1 MKKLITA
8 LAITGFAFTSFSSI
22 SHAQTTDPK
31 REWAVKVVSLQQGPE
46 LDRLVDQLADS
57 TTQQLL
63 ANWRPKLQAN
73 VPAARLPQVTEQLNA
88 ELKKYFEDVSRVIG
102 GKVTKVSTDA
112 LVPAYMERFTLEEL
126 KQIASFFE
134 SPAIKKYQAAAP
146 ELGSVFVTQLVEATR
161 DDVNARMKSFDS
173 AADKIIG
180 SKPSTAPSSTPKS
193 ATPPAKK

>member
-8 LAITGFAFTSFSSI
+8 IAIAGFAFSSI
-22 SHAQTTDPK
+22 SHAQTADPK

-63 ANWRPKLQAN
+63 ATWRPKLQAN

-88 ELKKYFEDVSRVIG
+88 ELKKYFEDVSGVIG

-112 LVPAYMERFTLEEL
+112 LVPAYMERFTLDEL

-161 DDVNARMKSFDS
+161 DDVNARMKTFDS

-180 SKPSTAPSSTPKS
+180 SKPATAPSSTPKS

>member
-8 LAITGFAFTSFSSI
+8 MAIAGFAFAGI
-22 SHAQTTDPK
+22 GHAQTDDPK

-63 ANWRPKLQAN
+63 ATWRPKLQAN

-88 ELKKYFEDVSRVIG
+88 ELKKYFEDVSGVIG
-102 GKVTKVSTDA
+102 GKVSKVSTDA
-112 LVPAYMERFTLEEL
+112 LVPAYMERFSLEEL
-126 KQIASFFE
+126 KQIAAFFE

-161 DDVNARMKSFDS
+161 EDVTARMKTFDS

-180 SKPSTAPSSTPKS
+180 STPAAKPSTAPSGAAK
-193 ATPPAKK
+193 PPAKK